1 MNSNLQS
8 QMMNIVFLD
17 AKTVGTPPNLEKL
30 NELGNVTFHS
40 VTKPEETGERIKNSD
55 IVITNKVVLDEEL
68 ISTYSGQL
76 KMIAIAAT
84 GMNNVDLD
92 AAEKHGVVVKNVAGY
107 ATHSVAQSTFAM
119 LFRLMQDLDYYDI
132 FIKNGDYSESEIFT
146 NTDIAFHELRGK
158 RFGIIGLGTIGQKV
172 AQIAEAFDAEVVY
185 YSTSGKNTDQP
196 YKRLDL
202 DELLESSDVVSI
214 HAPLNENTEN
224 LISYD
229 QIKKMKET
237 AILINTGRG
246 KIVNEE
252 DLARAIDDELIAG
265 AALDVFENEPMEKD
279 NPLPQVENSERLI
292 LTPHIAWS
300 SVEARTELIDG
311 IYANIKEFLDK

>member
-1 MNSNLQS
+1 MK
-8 QMMNIVFLD
+8 IVFLD
-17 AKTVGTPPNLEKL
+17 AKTVGTPPNLDILK
-30 NELGNVTFHS
+30 ELGDVTFYP
-40 VTKPEETGERIKNSD
+40 VTKPEETEERIKSAD
-55 IVITNKVVLDEEL
+55 IVITNKVVLNEEL
-68 ISTYSGQL
+68 ISKYSGQL

-84 GMNNVDLD
+84 GMNNVDLI

-107 ATHSVAQSTFAM
+107 ATHSVAQCTFAM
-119 LFRLMQDLDYYDI
+119 LFRLMQDLDYFDV

-146 NTDIAFHELRGK
+146 NTDITFHELRGK

-185 YSTSGKNTDQP
+185 YSTSGRNTDQP
-196 YKRLDL
+196 YKRVDL

-224 LISYD
+224 LISYA
-229 QIKKMKET
+229 QIGKMKET

-246 KIVNEE
+246 KIVNEA
-252 DLARAIDDELIAG
+252 DLARAIDEELIAA
-265 AALDVFENEPMEKD
+265 AALDVFENEPLEKE
-279 NPLPQVENSERLI
+279 NPLLQVENSERLI
-292 LTPHIAWS
+292 LTPHITWS

-311 IYANIKEFLDK
+311 IYANIKEYLG